1 MYNRGRVV
9 IIITEGDTN
18 MKTILLAILMTACG
32 DNLPPAAPDAGLP
45 DAGHSFGWRSC
56 SDPYPENGACA
67 AVCCE
72 FEDWGS
78 INVDDAGTLQ
88 FVCQTSKRLCSRG

>member
-1 MYNRGRVV
+1 
-9 IIITEGDTN
+9 
-18 MKTILLAILMTACG
+18 MKTILLAILMTAAACG
-32 DNLPPAAPDAGLP
+32 DDLVQTTPDAGLP

-56 SDPYPENGACA
+56 SDPYPQNGACA
-67 AVCCE
+67 EVCCE

-88 FVCQTSKRLCSRG
+88 FVCQKSKRVCSSH